1 MDDTQSAAARRAQVT
16 ADIMAQTGIDDA
28 MIHRVVHTF
37 YDRVRA
43 DALLGPVF
51 GGLITNW
58 EPHLAN
64 MCRFWSSVTLKTGIY
79 SGSPMQRHAP
89 LPVGAHHFDRW
100 LELFKQTVTE
110 VCTPTAAVVFLDA
123 AHRIAQS
130 LEFGI
135 ASHRGLMLAKGER
148 LPKT

>member
-1 MDDTQSAAARRAQVT
+1 MDDTQSAADRRAQVT

-43 DALLGPVF
+43 DAVLGPVF
-51 GGLITNW
+51 GALITDW
-58 EPHLAN
+58 DPHLAN

-89 LPVGAHHFDRW
+89 LPVDAGHFDRW
-100 LELFKQTVTE
+100 LELFSETVTA
-110 VCTPTAAVVFLDA
+110 VCPPAAAEVFLDA

-148 LPKT
+148 LPAA

>member
-1 MDDTQSAAARRAQVT
+1 MDDIPSATDRRAQVT
-16 ADIMAQTGIDDA
+16 AAIMAETGIDHA

-51 GGLITNW
+51 GARITDW

-89 LPVGAHHFDRW
+89 LPVDAAHFDRW
-100 LELFKQTVTE
+100 LELFTQTVTE
-110 VCTPTAAVVFLDA
+110 VCPPAAAAVFLDA

-135 ASHRGLMLAKGER
+135 ASHRDLMLGKGQR
-148 LPKT
+148 LPAV

>member
-1 MDDTQSAAARRAQVT
+1 MDDTQSAADRRAQVT
-16 ADIMAQTGIDDA
+16 ADIMAKTGIDPA

-37 YDRVRA
+37 YDRIRA
-43 DALLGPVF
+43 DPVLGPVF
-51 GGLITNW
+51 AAHITDW

-89 LPVGAHHFDRW
+89 LQVDGSHFDRW
-100 LELFKQTVTE
+100 LELFSQTVTE
-110 VCTPTAAVVFLDA
+110 VCPPPAAVVFLDA

-130 LEFGI
+130 LELGI

-148 LPKT
+148 LPAL

>member
-1 MDDTQSAAARRAQVT
+1 MDDTQSAADRRAQVT

-43 DALLGPVF
+43 DAVLGPVF
-51 GGLITNW
+51 GALITDW
-58 EPHLAN
+58 DPHLAN

-79 SGSPMQRHAP
+79 SGAPMQRHAP
-89 LPVGAHHFDRW
+89 LPVDAGHFDRW
-100 LELFKQTVTE
+100 LELFSETVTG
-110 VCTPTAAVVFLDA
+110 VCPPAAAEVFLDA

-135 ASHRGLMLAKGER
+135 ASHRGLMLAKMN
-148 LPKT
+148 K

>member
-1 MDDTQSAAARRAQVT
+1 MDDAQSSSARRAKVT
-16 ADIMAQTGIDDA
+16 SDIMAHTGIDDT

-37 YDRVRA
+37 YDAVRA
-43 DALLGPVF
+43 DAVLGPVF
-51 GGLITNW
+51 GQLITDW

-89 LPVGAHHFDRW
+89 LPVDAQHFDRW
-100 LELFKQTVTE
+100 LDLFKQTVTE
-110 VCTPTAAVVFLDA
+110 VCPPAAAEVFLDA

-148 LPKT
+148 LPAI